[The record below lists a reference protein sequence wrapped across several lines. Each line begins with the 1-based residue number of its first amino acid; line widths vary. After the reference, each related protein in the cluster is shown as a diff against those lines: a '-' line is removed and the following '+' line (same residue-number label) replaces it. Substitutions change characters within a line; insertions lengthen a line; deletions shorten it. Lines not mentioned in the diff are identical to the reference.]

1 MLCTVLIIRGP
12 NNEYDQQVKGLV
24 EVTEHDDDD
33 PQSHQSAV
41 DMDDDENTAVTN
53 IRCVRRRH

>member
-33 PQSHQSAV
+33 PQSHQSAGG
-41 DMDDDENTAVTN
+41 
-53 IRCVRRRH
+53 HG